1 MSDWIIFGASVF
13 CSIVSAF
20 AIVSWYASHYKTKI
34 DNINETCKS
43 INGLHIDIGILKDFK
58 IRAEKFIEERSKAN
72 FTQSKS
78 PLSLTDKGKV
88 VLLDSG
94 GKDFIDKNKDE
105 LLDSIKLKAPKTEYD
120 IQEFSKEVINSCMNR
135 DEFIPIKEYLYK
147 ESSIPKE
154 PVMEVLGIYLRD
166 IYINEIYKR

>member
-1 MSDWIIFGASVF
+1 MSDWITFGMSVF
-13 CSIVSAF
+13 FSIISTF
-20 AIVSWYASHYKTKI
+20 AIISWHLSHYKLKV
-34 DNINETCKS
+34 DNIHKECEDHEGK
-43 INGLHIDIGILKDFK
+43 INAFIADIAVLKEFK
-58 IRAEKFIEERSKAN
+58 ATFERGQASLI
-72 FTQSKS
+72 QSKS
-78 PLSLTDKGKV
+78 PLSLTDKGKA

-105 LLDSIKLKAPKTEYD
+105 LLETIKLKSPKTEYD
-120 IQEFSKEVINSCMNR
+120 IQEFSKEVIKSCMNR

-166 IYINEIYKR
+166 IYINEVYIKK